1 MTGQSEVSMTD
12 PFRERHMELVA
23 RHEILRVKA
32 SEGKFDRA
40 EWWILIYDM
49 NALRMFALA
58 NDLKREMT
66 QIKETNT

>member
-1 MTGQSEVSMTD
+1 MTD
-12 PFRERHMELVA
+12 PYRERHMELVA

-49 NALRMFALA
+49 NAHAMFALA
-58 NDLKREMT
+58 NDLKREM
-66 QIKETNT
+66 EGYERPSAE